1 MQDDEVWKDIPEYN
15 GRYQASTLGR
25 VRSTDKVVLKSNG
38 ISELYKGKILRTFT
52 TTGGYLYVT
61 IAKEQNK
68 FCPVRL
74 HRIIAKTFIPN
85 PHNYSQINHIN
96 EDKTD
101 NRVENL
107 EWCTGKY
114 NMNYGHRADKFSS
127 SMKNNLALSKEV
139 NQYDLRGNYLRSFP
153 SSAEAARFL
162 NLSNVAACRI
172 GQCCRHLF
180 KKGNSAYGY
189 LWEFSTDDNKNRNI
203 PKLQVG
209 IPIYQYTLDNVF
221 IKKWDNIKTAARELG
236 LWESNI
242 ARACKYSR
250 TCGGFKWSKSVI

>member
-1 MQDDEVWKDIPEYN
+1 MQNNETWRDIPEYN
-15 GRYQASTLGR
+15 GRYQASNSGR

-38 ISELYKGKILRTFT
+38 TSELYKGKILKPFAS
-52 TTGGYLYVT
+52 TGGYLYVT

-68 FCPVRL
+68 FYPVRL

-85 PHNYSQINHIN
+85 PYGFSQINHIN

-114 NMNYGHRADKFSS
+114 NMNYGHRIDKFSS
-127 SMKNNLALSKEV
+127 SMRNNPSLSKEV
-139 NQYDLRGNYLRSFP
+139 NQYDLDGNYLRSFL
-153 SSAEAARFL
+153 SAAKAARSL
-162 NLSNVAACRI
+162 NLNNIAAGRI

-189 LWEFSTDDNKNRNI
+189 LWEFSTNDNKGRNI
-203 PKLQVG
+203 PKLQIG
-209 IPIYQYTLDNVF
+209 IPIYQYTLDNRF
-221 IKKWDNIKTAARELG
+221 IKKWDNIKTAAQTLG
-236 LWESNI
+236 LCEGNI
-242 ARACKYSR
+242 IRACKYNR
-250 TCGGFKWSKSVI
+250 TCGGYRWSKSII